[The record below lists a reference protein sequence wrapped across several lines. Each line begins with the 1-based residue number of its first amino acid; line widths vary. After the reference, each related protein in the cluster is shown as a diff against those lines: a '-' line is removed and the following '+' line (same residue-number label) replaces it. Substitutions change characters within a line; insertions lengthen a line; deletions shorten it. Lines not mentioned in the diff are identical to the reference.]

1 MKKHFLS
8 ICLFMMVLMASAT
21 LSNAQNN
28 GNGNGNANGSGDHL
42 IGRATGAFNS
52 GCSNYNG
59 PMNSSVSTVG
69 ICFVSGFITRV
80 TFYPQV
86 NCQQVDCNLI
96 RFGALGNV
104 DFDCEG
110 NVIGVTC
117 NY

>member
-8 ICLFMMVLMASAT
+8 ICLFVMVLLVSAT
-21 LSNAQNN
+21 MANAQN
-28 GNGNGNANGSGDHL
+28 NGNGNANGSGDHL

-52 GCSNYNG
+52 GCTSYNG
-59 PMNSSVSTVG
+59 PMNAQVSTVG

-80 TFYPQV
+80 SFYPQV

-96 RFGALGNV
+96 RFGAIGYV

-110 NVIGVTC
+110 NVTVVHC